1 MIYDNI
7 NNLNK
12 YIGVIPHL
20 EEVLS
25 FVKDNNLNDLPFER
39 IDISENVYLV
49 KQKYIGKDI
58 KDAGVESHKK
68 YIDIQIILK
77 GKELMKYCL
86 YNNNLKVSEEYDDS
100 KDIMFYSEVLINQVE
115 VSKDEFVVFFKE
127 DIHQPGIKTGDE
139 EINKIVV
146 KIRY

>member
-7 NNLNK
+7 KNLNK
-12 YIGVIPHL
+12 YLGVVPHL

-25 FVKDNNLNDLPFER
+25 FIKDNNLNNLPFER

-49 KQKYIGKDI
+49 KQKYYGKDI

-77 GKELMKYCL
+77 GKESMQYCL
-86 YNNNLKVSEEYDDS
+86 YNDNLKVSVEYDDS
-100 KDIMFYSEVLINQVE
+100 KDIMFYDEVLNNKVE

>member
-7 NNLNK
+7 NSLRK

-25 FVKDNNLNDLPFER
+25 YLDNNDLYDLPFER
-39 IDISENVYLV
+39 IDISDNVYLV
-49 KQKYIGKDI
+49 KQKYIGKDR

-68 YIDIQIILK
+68 YIDIQLMLK
-77 GKELMKYCL
+77 GRESMYYGL
-86 YNNNLKVSEEYDDS
+86 YNYELKVSIDYDDS
-100 KDIMFYSEVLINQVE
+100 KDIMFYDELLNNKVE

-127 DIHQPGIKTGDE
+127 DIHQPGIKVRDE
-139 EINKIVV
+139 EINKVV
-146 KIRY
+146 IKIRY

>member
-20 EEVLS
+20 EEALS
-25 FVKDNNLNDLPFER
+25 FIKDNNLNDLPFER

-77 GKELMKYCL
+77 GKELMKYRL
-86 YNNNLKVSEEYDDS
+86 YNDNLNISVEYDDS
-100 KDIMFYSEVLINQVE
+100 KDIMFYDEVLTNQVE
-115 VSKDEFVVFFKE
+115 VSKNEFVVFFKE
-127 DIHQPGIKTGDE
+127 DIHQPGIKVSDE

-146 KIRY
+146 KIKY

>member
-25 FVKDNNLNDLPFER
+25 FIKDNNLNNLPFER
-39 IDISENVYLV
+39 RYISGNVYLV

-77 GKELMKYCL
+77 GKELMKYGL
-86 YNNNLKVSEEYDDS
+86 YNDDLKVSVEYDDS
-100 KDIMFYSEVLINQVE
+100 KDIMFYEEVFTNQVE
-115 VSKDEFVVFFKE
+115 VSQDEFVVFFKE
-127 DIHQPGIKTGDE
+127 DIHQPGIKVSDE

>member
-7 NNLNK
+7 NSLRK

-25 FVKDNNLNDLPFER
+25 YLDNNDLYDLPFER
-39 IDISENVYLV
+39 IDINDNVYLA
-49 KQKYIGKDI
+49 KQKYIGKDR

-68 YIDIQIILK
+68 YIDIQVMLK
-77 GKELMKYCL
+77 GRESMYYGL
-86 YNNNLKVSEEYDDS
+86 YNDNLKVSIDYDDS
-100 KDIMFYSEVLINQVE
+100 KDIMFYDEVFNNKVE

-127 DIHQPGIKTGDE
+127 DIHQPGIKVSDE
-139 EINKIVV
+139 EINKVV
-146 KIRY
+146 IKIRY